1 MYGLHFMSTG
11 LYQSCH
17 TVNVSFKRPFYKT
30 ALKSN
35 VAWHLK
41 AKEAGKEHHNARQAK
56 TLIFTTQNLLVTVRC
71 GEK

>member
-11 LYQSCH
+11 LYRSCH
-17 TVNVSFKRPFYKT
+17 TVNVSFKCPFYKT

-35 VAWHLK
+35 VAWNLK
-41 AKEAGKEHHNARQAK
+41 GKAEKEQHDARQAK
-56 TLIFTTQNLLVTVRC
+56 TLMFTTQNLLVTVRC